1 MLAFKQHSS
10 DAYVMTEAQST
21 TITAMELWDELQ
33 SQKLEHVRLVIPV
46 GALVRSVPIV
56 SIQGQH
62 PVHGQHPVIGLHA
75 ASGEVL
81 TFTASDHAEIKRTRE
96 VHGERHV
103 TRYDVTFPLG
113 DYFTL
118 ISG

>member
-1 MLAFKQHSS
+1 
-10 DAYVMTEAQST
+10 MTQAQST
-21 TITAMELWDELQ
+21 TITAAELWDELQ
-33 SQKLEHVRLVIPV
+33 SQKLEHVRLVMPM
-46 GALVRSVPIV
+46 GALIRSVPIV
-56 SIQGQH
+56 SIHAQQR
-62 PVHGQHPVIGLHA
+62 VHGQHPVIELNT

-96 VHGERHV
+96 PHGERHV